1 MDKITQYISPRYI
14 GAVTRLII
22 FLNAMAP
29 VDGAVDSLLNKLN
42 SGEKVLKEGHH
53 YFRKRI
59 ASNAEPAGIVDVI
72 KGTDAKA
79 VGEMSFDKGNL
90 AQGEIFCVS
99 HVALSFSQNAG
110 GGNLYAQ
117 DMLYANSIFNARSY
131 ANGTVDADAGT
142 AGNQFF
148 PVETQLIPN
157 KLLSAEVRFKFGN
170 ERWLEG
176 QFRDFC
182 KFHKLNGNEGLGAFD
197 NGCVKELG
205 LPKVLD
211 HTKSMGFEIEFGAN
225 STAMGAADYYLGI
238 DYYGI
243 KVVDKA

>member
-22 FLNAMAP
+22 FLTAVAP
-29 VDGAVDSLLNKLN
+29 VNGAVDTLLNQLN
-42 SGEKVLKEGHH
+42 SGDKVLKEGHH

-59 ASNAEPAGIVDVI
+59 ASNSEPASIVDII

-79 VGEMSFDKGNL
+79 VGEMSFDKAAL

-99 HVALSFSQNAG
+99 HIGLSYAKNTG
-110 GGNLYAQ
+110 GANLFAQ
-117 DMLYANSIFNARSY
+117 DLLYSNSVFNARAY
-131 ANGTVDADAGT
+131 ENGTVDSNST
-142 AGNQFF
+142 ETGNQFF
-148 PVETQLIPN
+148 PVESQLIPN
-157 KLLSAEVRFKFGN
+157 KFLSAEVRFKFGN

-176 QFRDFC
+176 QFKDFC
-182 KFHKLNGNEGLGAFD
+182 KYHKVNTSEGLGAFD
-197 NGCVKELG
+197 TGIVKELG
-205 LPKVLD
+205 LPKILD
-211 HTKSMGFEIEFGAN
+211 NTKMMGFEIEFGAN
-225 STAMGAADYYLGI
+225 STAVGAADYYIGI

>member
-22 FLNAMAP
+22 FLTAAAP
-29 VDGAVDSLLNKLN
+29 VNGAVDTLLNQLN

-59 ASNAEPAGIVDVI
+59 ASNAEPAGIIDVI

-79 VGEMSFDKGNL
+79 VGEMSFDKGVL

-99 HVALSFSQNAG
+99 HVGLSFAQNTG
-110 GGNLYAQ
+110 GANLYAQ
-117 DMLYANSIFNARSY
+117 DLLYANSIFNARSY
-131 ANGTVDADAGT
+131 ANGTIDADAGAT
-142 AGNQFF
+142 GNQFF

-157 KLLSAEVRFKFGN
+157 KFLSAEVRFKFGN

-176 QFRDFC
+176 QVRDFC
-182 KFHKLNGNEGLGAFD
+182 KFHKLNMAEGLGAFD
-197 NGCVKELG
+197 SGIVKELG

-211 HTKSMGFEIEFGAN
+211 HTKPMGFEIEFGAN
-225 STAMGAADYYLGI
+225 STAVGAADYYLGI